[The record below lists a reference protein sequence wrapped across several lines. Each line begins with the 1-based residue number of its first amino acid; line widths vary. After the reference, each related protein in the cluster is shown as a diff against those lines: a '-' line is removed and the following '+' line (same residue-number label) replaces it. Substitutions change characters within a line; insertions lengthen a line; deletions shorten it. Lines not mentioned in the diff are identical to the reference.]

1 MIATRRPTSKQS
13 HQGSTTAQ
21 KGKRKASS
29 KVRVVVGAAKKVKRH
44 IVLVSSGDG
53 GDDSDGGDGD
63 KVPRSPSTDAEG
75 QAEDSEDSWE
85 INCEGSDDEL
95 GKHIQLNRL

>member
-29 KVRVVVGAAKKVKRH
+29 KVRVVGSAAKKVKWH

-53 GDDSDGGDGD
+53 GDGN

-85 INCEGSDDEL
+85 INYEGCT
-95 GKHIQLNRL
+95 

>member
-53 GDDSDGGDGD
+53 GDDMMAVTAT
-63 KVPRSPSTDAEG
+63 KSPDLLLLTLKAKLKTLKTVGKSTARVLTTN
-75 QAEDSEDSWE
+75 SVS
-85 INCEGSDDEL
+85 IYN
-95 GKHIQLNRL
+95 